1 MWMSTIRLLKGS
13 QSSSLRVR
21 DFLVVL
27 CLNCLVEEEE
37 EEASIDMVCVSIKP
51 CLYCKIRC
59 FLEDIK
65 AKLER

>member
-37 EEASIDMVCVSIKP
+37 EEEEASIDMVCVSIEP
-51 CLYCKIRC
+51 CIV
-59 FLEDIK
+59 
-65 AKLER
+65 KLGVS